1 MRMYV
6 SKAISIACLWALYQT
21 VSATEQIP
29 PAKVAFFGSGF
40 TVQAP
45 AGASQLEL
53 RVADPQRRSVF
64 EQRTNGTDI
73 HWSLQGTEQDGEY
86 RYEAVVV
93 MEVHGQMKQRNAAGG
108 FELQGGVLMGP
119 PDPVAIESRLRV
131 LEDQN

>member
-1 MRMYV
+1 MRPSIY
-6 SKAISIACLWALYQT
+6 KIIAIVLLWVMCQ
-21 VSATEQIP
+21 SASASDQIP
-29 PAKVAFFGSGF
+29 PAKVVFFGSGF

-53 RVADPQRRSVF
+53 RIVDPNRYPVYSQSSD
-64 EQRTNGTDI
+64 GGDI
-73 HWSLQGTEQDGEY
+73 HWAMSGAEINGEY

-93 MEVHGQMKQRNAAGG
+93 MEIQGQMKQRNAGGG
-108 FELQGGVLMGP
+108 FDLQGGMLIGP